1 LDVAGIY
8 CRKQHVD
15 MLIEKGAIDNG
26 NADHWAIQGGNIYN
40 WTGRVDPSKKY
51 LIHWAAYNDMP
62 DVLMEFYR
70 QGANLS
76 DKDANDFTPIDLTVI
91 NKSYASFKVLVELGL
106 RPK

>member
-1 LDVAGIY
+1 
-8 CRKQHVD
+8 

-40 WTGRVDPSKKY
+40 WTGHVDPSKKY

-62 DVLMEFYR
+62 EVLMEFYK

-91 NKSYASFKVLVELGL
+91 NKSYASFKVLLELGF
-106 RPK
+106 RPKE